1 MPETPG
7 MGGYSEVMMGYW
19 GGLCSGFADYSP
31 MGAGLGWLIT
41 IGLVAALVLLVVRL
55 ARRPN
60 SLTGTGTTAGTS
72 FPGGSAREIL
82 QLRYA
87 RGEITR
93 EQYLQMR
100 DDLV

>member
-1 MPETPG
+1 
-7 MGGYSEVMMGYW
+7 MMGFW
-19 GGLCSGFADYSP
+19 GGLCNGFAGYNP
-31 MGAGLGWLIT
+31 IGFAFGWLIT
-41 IGLVAALVLLVVRL
+41 IALVVALALSAIWLV
-55 ARRPN
+55 RRIGSHAP
-60 SLTGTGTTAGTS
+60 AGAHGNFS
-72 FPGGSAREIL
+72 SSGESAMEAL

>member
-1 MPETPG
+1 
-7 MGGYSEVMMGYW
+7 MMGYW
-19 GGLCSGFADYSP
+19 GGLCSGFAGYNP
-31 MGAGLGWLIT
+31 VGAIVGWLVT
-41 IGLVAALVLLVVRL
+41 IGLIAALVLLIVRL
-55 ARRPN
+55 ACR
-60 SLTGTGTTAGTS
+60 SDTHAGTGKSVGTVL
-72 FPGGSAREIL
+72 PGGSAREVL